1 MGRKGATKHLK
12 RLPAPAFWPIHRKE
26 FRWAA
31 RPNPGAHELDR
42 CFPLLL
48 VVRDILHLAKTRK
61 EARFLLS
68 EGNVVVN
75 GRIRRDDTYP
85 VGLMDVIAFPVVNTA
100 YRVLPAPRKG
110 LILHPIPADEREFK
124 LCQIVNKTC
133 VKGGYLQLN
142 LNDGRNILLPVA
154 DPGNPVEDRYE
165 THGALKLQ
173 LPSAEITDYVAL
185 TKGVLAVITGGKNI
199 GHWGEVVALD
209 EVEGTHSPTITLK
222 GDEDDLYTTI
232 IDYVFPIGKGMPW
245 VSLPEDDAS

>member
-26 FRWAA
+26 FRWTA
-31 RPNPGAHELDR
+31 RPKPGAHEIDR
-42 CFPLLL
+42 CLPLLL

-85 VGLMDVIAFPVVNTA
+85 VGLMDVIAFPVMNTA

-110 LILHPIPADEREFK
+110 LILHPIPGDEREFK

-133 VKGGYLQLN
+133 VKGGHLQLN
-142 LNDGRNILLPVA
+142 LNDGRNILLRVA

-165 THGALKLQ
+165 THGTLKLQ

-222 GDEDDLYTTI
+222 GEEDDLYTTI